1 MAEND
6 DDPFAGIF
14 RLTAADVEEI
24 ESQADDEPVDPP
36 AEPQRRGR
44 WFVYD
49 LETIPDE
56 TRFPKPER
64 PDKPVREPVTVDL
77 DELQGQTVPGITR
90 RLSALSEDQLRHL
103 LQMEQDA
110 KKPRSGVVTAIEKEL
125 QIFDVETQWRQDV
138 EQWRK
143 LSFDPFRLRVVA
155 LGIETSS
162 GERTTMIAETIDEE
176 RDLLQTFWD
185 HAAIYDQRVGYNINA
200 FDDVVIVARSMI
212 LGVDAS
218 RLLEI
223 GKFSRGQSID
233 LMRMIFPDRPMKL
246 KELCQCLG
254 IVPDAGYEMSGD
266 KVLDLV
272 EAGDWDGVAAYVAS
286 DAKIEAELFR
296 LASDY
301 IKH

>member
-14 RLTAADVEEI
+14 GLTANDVAEI
-24 ESQADDEPVDPP
+24 ESQADEPVNAP
-36 AEPQRRGR
+36 ATAQRRGR
-44 WFVYD
+44 WFVFD

-64 PDKPVREPVTVDL
+64 PDKPVRESGTVDL
-77 DELQGQTVPGITR
+77 DELQGQTVAGVTR

-110 KKPRSGVVTAIEKEL
+110 KKPRSGVVAAVEKEL
-125 QIFDVETQWRQDV
+125 QIFDTETQWQQDV
-138 EQWRK
+138 EQWRR

-162 GERTTMIAETIDEE
+162 GERTTMIAKTIDEE
-176 RDLLQTFWD
+176 RDLLQAFWD

-200 FDDVVIVARSMI
+200 FDDLVIVARSMI

>member
-6 DDPFAGIF
+6 EDPFAGVF
-14 RLTAADVEEI
+14 GLTASDVAEI
-24 ESQADDEPVDPP
+24 ESQEDEPIDPP
-36 AEPQRRGR
+36 EEAQPRGR

-110 KKPRSGVVTAIEKEL
+110 KKPRSGVVTAVEKEL
-125 QIFDVETQWRQDV
+125 QIFDVETQWQQDV

-162 GERTTMIAETIDEE
+162 GERTTMIAKTIDEE
-176 RDLLQTFWD
+176 RDLLQAFWD

-233 LMRMIFPDRPMKL
+233 LMRMIFPDKPMKL

-272 EAGDWDGVAAYVAS
+272 EAGDWDGVAAYAAS